1 MALDDLKGDWQAQ
14 QDAELVRLSPDE
26 ILSYVASRSKK
37 LDRQLRFRDWR
48 EYIAAII
55 ALAVIAPGTIHAG
68 PVARV
73 GLAAL
78 TGAFLLMAF
87 SLQRA
92 RRMPGADQAD
102 QSVVMALRNERARV
116 EAQARLLER
125 VLLWY
130 VGPILVSVVVIVA
143 GIAGASLFTV
153 AFTIVTAM
161 LGFVIHRLNAHAVR
175 KDLRPRLAELTRL
188 LDEVG
193 DTESTGG

>member
-1 MALDDLKGDWQAQ
+1 MTLDDMKQDWQAQ

-26 ILSYVASRSKK
+26 ILSYVVSRSKR

-48 EYIAAII
+48 EYIAALV
-55 ALAVIAPGTIHAG
+55 ALAVITPGAIHAG
-68 PVARV
+68 LVARV
-73 GLAAL
+73 GLVAL
-78 TGAFLLMAF
+78 SGAFLLMAF

-92 RRMPGADQAD
+92 RRMPGVDEAD
-102 QSVVMALRNERARV
+102 QSVVQALRTERARV

-130 VGPILVSVVVIVA
+130 VGPILISLVVIVA
-143 GIAGASLFTV
+143 GTAGASRFTV
-153 AFTIVTAM
+153 GFTLVMIT

-193 DTESTGG
+193 ETESTGG